1 MFKMNFALLAI
12 LNYFIVY
19 TCAKNQARKFVYT
32 EKFQGL
38 PKISD
43 FRLEEESLPELK
55 NGGKR
60 CFNFI
65 IIFLKKFD

>member
-12 LNYFIVY
+12 LNCFILY
-19 TCAKNQARKFVYT
+19 TCAKHQARKFVYT

-38 PKISD
+38 PKLSD

-55 NGGKR
+55 DGGKR
-60 CFNFI
+60 CFSFVINF
-65 IIFLKKFD
+65 F